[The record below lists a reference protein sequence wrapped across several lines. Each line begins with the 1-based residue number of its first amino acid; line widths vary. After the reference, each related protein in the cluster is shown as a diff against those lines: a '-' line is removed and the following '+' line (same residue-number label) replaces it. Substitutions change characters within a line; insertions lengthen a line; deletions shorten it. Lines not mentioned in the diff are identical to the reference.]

1 MRLYKKRI
9 AFCISDQHLVPH
21 GGIGQF
27 AKGFVEMANNID
39 WKVDIITDKPTTNDF
54 AKLVESLGANLIAP
68 KNAIKRVDILYF
80 FPDIID
86 IANIN

>member
-1 MRLYKKRI
+1 MRIYKKRI

-39 WKVDIITDKPTTNDF
+39 WKVDI
-54 AKLVESLGANLIAP
+54 
-68 KNAIKRVDILYF
+68 
-80 FPDIID
+80 
-86 IANIN
+86 